1 MVLGSGDYLNDGPTK
16 QDLTSAQGYILQ
28 HLNMNH
34 YGAGGVEVNPGESW
48 RKIYGPWL
56 LYVTNEP
63 TVEANWNA
71 AKKRADAEKAA
82 WPYQWM
88 TDPDYAAQTR
98 GSASGRLVVHDPLKP
113 KVSAAGAWVG
123 LAQSEKKTGKNWQF
137 QADAYQYWT
146 QAKPDGSF
154 SIPAVRPGTY
164 TLYAFTTG
172 AVGEYS
178 QEDVTVSAKQD
189 TALGTVT
196 WNVPHM
202 GSKIAWEIG
211 IPDRTAAEFRH
222 SKDYWL
228 PYLFTR
234 FSSEF
239 SNPLVYDTAKGNWST
254 AINYAQS
261 NYNKQPWPWQL
272 NFDLHEPPKSDATLT
287 IAFAGSNQ
295 AKLDIHVNDHKLE
308 SIYPP
313 NQGGN
318 ALLREGVHAKY
329 GLSYVTIP
337 AKDLKAGRNAI
348 TLTQAK
354 VEGDAS
360 HVMYDYINLELP

>member
-1 MVLGSGDYLNDGPTK
+1 
-16 QDLTSAQGYILQ
+16 
-28 HLNMNH
+28 
-34 YGAGGVEVNPGESW
+34 
-48 RKIYGPWL
+48 
-56 LYVTNEP
+56 
-63 TVEANWNA
+63 
-71 AKKRADAEKAA
+71 
-82 WPYQWM
+82 
-88 TDPDYAAQTR
+88 
-98 GSASGRLVVHDPLKP
+98 
-113 KVSAAGAWVG
+113 
-123 LAQSEKKTGKNWQF
+123 
-137 QADAYQYWT
+137 
-146 QAKPDGSF
+146 
-154 SIPAVRPGTY
+154 
-164 TLYAFTTG
+164 
-172 AVGEYS
+172 
-178 QEDVTVSAKQD
+178 
-189 TALGTVT
+189 
-196 WNVPHM
+196 M

-295 AKLDIHVNDHKLE
+295 AKLDIHINDHKLE